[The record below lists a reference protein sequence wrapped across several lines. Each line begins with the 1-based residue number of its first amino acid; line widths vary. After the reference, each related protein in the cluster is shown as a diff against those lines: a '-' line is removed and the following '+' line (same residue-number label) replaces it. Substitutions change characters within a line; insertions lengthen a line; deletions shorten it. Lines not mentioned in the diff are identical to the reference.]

1 MNRGYSRTEAEALVG
16 QLFET
21 QATLMSVPRR
31 TRGRVIE
38 ALDAGD
44 HWNVLI
50 EWELPH
56 ISTQVWYDRF
66 DVRHSMRQVQSSHSE
81 ETMGEEMEILEIT
94 SSHDLSAKSADAR
107 RTGAHSYQVNCR
119 QFNSL
124 LHSWEKDKAQRS
136 GPLALMT
143 LGLERI
149 WITAGESQKV
159 QEAIQAMRS
168 PVALD

>member
-1 MNRGYSRTEAEALVG
+1 MKQGYTQIEAEALVN
-16 QLFET
+16 QLLET
-21 QATLMSVPRR
+21 RGTISGVPRR

-56 ISTQVWYDRF
+56 IATRVWYDKF
-66 DVRHSMRQVQSSHSE
+66 DVQHSMRPLQPSW
-81 ETMGEEMEILEIT
+81 GEKAQGTEMEILEIK
-94 SSHDLSAKSADAR
+94 SSHDLTATSADAR

-119 QFNSL
+119 QFSSL
-124 LHSWEKDKAQRS
+124 LHSWEKDKAQRAR
-136 GPLALMT
+136 PLALMT
-143 LGLERI
+143 LRLERI

>member
-1 MNRGYSRTEAEALVG
+1 MKRGYPRTEAEALVG

-21 QATLMSVPRR
+21 RATLMSVPKR
-31 TRGRVIE
+31 TRGRVIQ
-38 ALDAGD
+38 ALDVGD

-56 ISTQVWYDRF
+56 LSPQIWYDRF
-66 DVRHSMRQVQSSHSE
+66 DVRHSMQQIQSSWSQ
-81 ETMGEEMEILEIT
+81 ETWREEMEILEIK
-94 SSHDLSAKSADAR
+94 SSHDLTATSADAR

-124 LHSWEKDKAQRS
+124 LHSWEKDKAQRAH
-136 GPLALMT
+136 PLGLMT
-143 LGLERI
+143 LRLERI
-149 WITAGESQKV
+149 WITASESQKV
-159 QEAIQAMRS
+159 QAAIQAMRS

>member
-1 MNRGYSRTEAEALVG
+1 MKRGYTRTEAEALIG

-21 QATLMSVPRR
+21 RATLMRVPKR
-31 TRGRVIE
+31 TRGRVIQ
-38 ALDAGD
+38 ALDVGD

-56 ISTQVWYDRF
+56 LSTQVWYDRF
-66 DVRHSMRQVQSSHSE
+66 DVRHSMQQIQSNWNQ
-81 ETMGEEMEILEIT
+81 ETWGGEMEILEIK
-94 SSHDLSAKSADAR
+94 SSHDLTATSADAR

-119 QFNSL
+119 QFSSL
-124 LHSWEKDKAQRS
+124 LHSWERDKAQRAR
-136 GPLALMT
+136 PLALMT
-143 LGLERI
+143 LRLERI